1 MRPTYLTEKQ
11 ISYSQK
17 RMNITLTVM
26 SIVQIGEGR
35 EVIFIR
41 VDVRIRTAVGN
52 TERRRQRRGSRGRI
66 LDSRNKGQGAVG
78 RPLMVIE
85 SCRYVIT

>member
-1 MRPTYLTEKQ
+1 
-11 ISYSQK
+11 
-17 RMNITLTVM
+17 MNITLPTVGT
-26 SIVQIGEGR
+26 VHIGGGR

-41 VDVRIRTAVGN
+41 VDVCIRTAVGN
-52 TERRRQRRGSRGRI
+52 TEQRRQRRGSRGRI

>member
-1 MRPTYLTEKQ
+1 MRPTYLTGKQ

-17 RMNITLTVM
+17 RTNITLTAM
-26 SIVQIGEGR
+26 SIVEIGGGR
-35 EVIFIR
+35 EVIFLR
-41 VDVRIRTAVGN
+41 VDLCIRTDVGN

>member
-1 MRPTYLTEKQ
+1 
-11 ISYSQK
+11 
-17 RMNITLTVM
+17 MNITLTAVGT
-26 SIVQIGEGR
+26 VHIGGRR

-41 VDVRIRTAVGN
+41 VDVCIRTAVGN
-52 TERRRQRRGSRGRI
+52 TERRRERRGSRGRI
-66 LDSRNKGQGAVG
+66 LDGRNKGQGAVG

>member
-1 MRPTYLTEKQ
+1 
-11 ISYSQK
+11 
-17 RMNITLTVM
+17 MNITLTV
-26 SIVQIGEGR
+26 VGTVHIGAGR
-35 EVIFIR
+35 QVIFIR
-41 VDVRIRTAVGN
+41 VDVCIKTAVGN
-52 TERRRQRRGSRGRI
+52 AERRRERCGSRGRI

>member
-1 MRPTYLTEKQ
+1 MG
-11 ISYSQK
+11 
-17 RMNITLTVM
+17 TVH
-26 SIVQIGEGR
+26 VDGGR
-35 EVIFIR
+35 EVIFKR
-41 VDVRIRTAVGN
+41 VDVCIKTAVGN
-52 TERRRQRRGSRGRI
+52 TERRRERRGSRGRI